1 MAYSDKSVS
10 LIVSSG
16 YSGKSGVGVS
26 LGISGEAVL
35 TGVSGDAD
43 GVTVPQAVSDNS
55 ITMRSTAAVIFVF
68 IKL

>member
-10 LIVSSG
+10 FIVSSG

-35 TGVSGDAD
+35 PGASGDAD
-43 GVTVPQAVSDNS
+43 GVTVPQAVNDNS
-55 ITMRSTAAVIFVF
+55 MMIRSTAADTFVF
-68 IKL
+68 I

>member
-10 LIVSSG
+10 FIVSSG

-26 LGISGEAVL
+26 LGISVEAVL

-43 GVTVPQAVSDNS
+43 DVTVPQAVNDNS
-55 ITMRSTAAVIFVF
+55 MMIRSTAADTFVF
-68 IKL
+68 I